1 MLSTSSW
8 CFNLLCVKH
17 LLPLLSQ
24 AHLCI
29 PLWHLLISPLLL
41 FLWNPISLASQYSKI
56 YVHPPFFPSFHLVSF
71 SPSAA
76 ALFNNPSIL
85 TSFHCFLEPCLL
97 HNYLSFL
104 ASVSLSSLVT
114 PLSIYPVVL
123 QALHCKTQAHLACIL
138 FPLFNVGSF
147 LSWMHITFKVLLQ
160 NFNSEWNYF
169 LKIKCQLDAKGVTI
183 VQRKSQ
189 FNWIVV
195 FALRAVWRTLVLTQI
210 SWLSLTWKMLLVSF
224 LAR

>member
-1 MLSTSSW
+1 MWKQADSIKLGSDIILLSEARTSLWTHKEKSSRLCRGRLVNDMSHVRAMLSTSSW

-138 FPLFNVGSF
+138 FPLFNVGSII
-147 LSWMHITFKVLLQ
+147 SVMDAHNLQ
-160 NFNSEWNYF
+160 STV
-169 LKIKCQLDAKGVTI
+169 AK
-183 VQRKSQ
+183 
-189 FNWIVV
+189 F
-195 FALRAVWRTLVLTQI
+195 
-210 SWLSLTWKMLLVSF
+210 
-224 LAR
+224 